1 MFLPRKVGR
10 AAARPGASKHIAPPA
25 PPLDAR
31 VPAGGL
37 LLQLWRD
44 EQEED
49 VVPAPHAGEANGETV
64 GESSVAGEGP
74 VPAAQQRRA
83 GKELVAELEALC
95 PRSVAYVDL
104 GAETRAHEG
113 RRRRQV
119 SCSAGTGTAV
129 REWIQDWRR
138 GVMCAGSSLDDGSS
152 CVKPLDEKGRSMRSS
167 AGAAAPGPWSL
178 PLSCHAASAS
188 LADAACSSSCAVR
201 PPLQPAPF
209 SQRCS
214 AAQQTAQ
221 ARCTTPASSLAAPK

>member
-37 LLQLWRD
+37 LLQLWHDED
-44 EQEED
+44 EQ
-49 VVPAPHAGEANGETV
+49 VVPAPQAGEADGETA
-64 GESSVAGEGP
+64 GESSAAGEGP
-74 VPAAQQRRA
+74 VPAAQHRRA

-119 SCSAGTGTAV
+119 SCRAGTGTAV

-167 AGAAAPGPWSL
+167 AGAAAPRPWSL
-178 PLSCHAASAS
+178 PLSRHAASAS
-188 LADAACSSSCAVR
+188 LADTGCSSSYAPR

-209 SQRCS
+209 SQRCN
-214 AAQQTAQ
+214 AALQTAR
-221 ARCTTPASSLAAPK
+221 ARCTTPASSPAAPK